1 MFGNFDTLIAEM
13 ESNNLAL
20 EALLADMSADES
32 QMDPATEG
40 LFSKPKTLDEMLAN
54 VKKTI
59 DKKCKTSEDCDDWL
73 AKIKGEEEKFNTAI
87 KNLQEAT
94 KKYQEDGDKKAL
106 KATCKPILKN
116 LKKTCNILSMKDIS
130 DDAENITED
139 ELKKLRDFLVGA
151 KKIISDKAAELSDG
165 GCGDGGECA
174 EEGCGGSCESFLAM
188 LQGCDG
194 SDQATQ
200 SDIATEALGG
210 FRTSMANWFDKM
222 ASKAQTHA
230 NKLKYNTKNQGK
242 KAKLDKDG
250 NVIPERDTSNSK
262 FIAVWEGIA
271 KFCQNWAK
279 RLRQWVNKS
288 MDKEREAAEQ
298 KAAQAAMDKVK
309 DDVSKQEAAEG
320 TPANESLLYDMIDE
334 EIAVE
339 SAYTYYQATQSDIAT
354 ESEVGE
360 AVAGAAIGAII
371 SLIANGIA
379 KANDPDDKQRKNIQ
393 LGQISKQITATIKD
407 AKKAARHKDYDQAI
421 ALYNKAIKGYQGLLS
436 MAKKIPDRTVHGGK
450 YADGS
455 DTVKS
460 ASKVDAINW
469 CNSKISGCQAA
480 IQKIKDKKSKADNKA
495 AKKAAKAATEGYTDV
510 DDALESLLTEL
521 NEPAMESFDDE
532 DPLAG
537 LDEALSEE

>member
-188 LQGCDG
+188 LQDCTP
-194 SDQATQ
+194 AE
-200 SDIATEALGG
+200 EALE
-210 FRTSMANWFDKM
+210 KVKI
-222 ASKAQTHA
+222 KAVNVLIKIQTA
-230 NKLKYNTKNQGK
+230 LSNLAERLEKKYNLK
-242 KAKLDKDG
+242 KQQAK
-250 NVIPERDTSNSK
+250 
-262 FIAVWEGIA
+262 EG
-271 KFCQNWAK
+271 
-279 RLRQWVNKS
+279 
-288 MDKEREAAEQ
+288 
-298 KAAQAAMDKVK
+298 
-309 DDVSKQEAAEG
+309 SKQEKRAAYWEQVFRTWKSKLDFKISVNDSKVEKYKADLDKMKDDLNKDADAAEK
-320 TPANESLLYDMIDE
+320 ESM
-334 EIAVE
+334 
-339 SAYTYYQATQSDIAT
+339 T
-354 ESEVGE
+354 
-360 AVAGAAIGAII
+360 
-371 SLIANGIA
+371 
-379 KANDPDDKQRKNIQ
+379 
-393 LGQISKQITATIKD
+393 
-407 AKKAARHKDYDQAI
+407 
-421 ALYNKAIKGYQGLLS
+421 
-436 MAKKIPDRTVHGGK
+436 
-450 YADGS
+450 
-455 DTVKS
+455 
-460 ASKVDAINW
+460 
-469 CNSKISGCQAA
+469 
-480 IQKIKDKKSKADNKA
+480 
-495 AKKAAKAATEGYTDV
+495 
-510 DDALESLLTEL
+510 
-521 NEPAMESFDDE
+521 
-532 DPLAG
+532 
-537 LDEALSEE
+537 

>member
-1 MFGNFDTLIAEM
+1 MIGNFDTLIAEM

-59 DKKCKTSEDCDDWL
+59 DKKCKTSEDCEDWL

-116 LKKTCNILSMKDIS
+116 LKKTCNVLSMKDIS
-130 DDAENITED
+130 EDASNITED

-151 KKIISDKAAELSDG
+151 KKIISDKAAELRDC
-165 GCGDGGECA
+165 GCGDGEGA
-174 EEGCGGSCESFLAM
+174 EEGCGSSCESFLAM
-188 LQGCDG
+188 LQDNTPDVAME
-194 SDQATQ
+194 SAVQAATDKVRMALASLCKSLATKCKQ
-200 SDIATEALGG
+200 WSQKALSKGNKKGADRFAALQQWFTDRIANLNRKMSPEAAQKWKDNINKKRQEAEDL
-210 FRTSMANWFDKM
+210 
-222 ASKAQTHA
+222 SKEVFS
-230 NKLKYNTKNQGK
+230 GDVV
-242 KAKLDKDG
+242 DKDG
-250 NVIPERDTSNSK
+250 NPVT
-262 FIAVWEGIA
+262 
-271 KFCQNWAK
+271 
-279 RLRQWVNKS
+279 
-288 MDKEREAAEQ
+288 
-298 KAAQAAMDKVK
+298 
-309 DDVSKQEAAEG
+309 
-320 TPANESLLYDMIDE
+320 ESFDQIDL
-334 EIAVE
+334 EISDCDLAVE
-339 SAYTYYQATQSDIAT
+339 SAFDELSSTMEVAIENYTGEVAT
-354 ESEVGE
+354 EGLAATSVI
-360 AVAGAAIGAII
+360 AGYSIGVIIAAIA
-371 SLIANGIA
+371 AGIA

-407 AKKAARHKDYDQAI
+407 AKKAARNKDYDQAI

-436 MAKKIPDRTVHGGK
+436 MAKKIPDRTVSGGK

-460 ASKVDAINW
+460 VSKVQAINW

-480 IQKIKDKKSKADNKA
+480 IQKIKDKKSKADDKA
-495 AKKAAKAATEGYTDV
+495 AKKAAKAANKAGSATEGYTDV